1 MAQQVGLIVELASG
15 GVVDRNLRAAP
26 PPSVVS
32 GRVVLDHIE
41 TDVNGRLDPPPA
53 GEVILS
59 VPSPEALRRD
69 RQELD
74 DAIEQAVTGGEPL
87 VIVVEG
93 AEELREDELAVVLDA
108 ADRADRVVILR
119 VMTDVR

>member
-1 MAQQVGLIVELASG
+1 MAQQVGLIVELARDG
-15 GVVDRNLRAAP
+15 AADRSLRVAP

-41 TDVNGRLDPPPA
+41 TDVDGRLNPPPA

-59 VPSPEALRRD
+59 VLSPEALRRD
-69 RQELD
+69 RQEVE
-74 DAIEQAVTGGEPL
+74 DAIGQAVTGGEPL
-87 VIVVEG
+87 VIVVEA

-119 VMTDVR
+119 VMSDA

>member
-1 MAQQVGLIVELASG
+1 MAKEVGVIVELARD
-15 GVVDRNLRAAP
+15 GVADRNLRAAP
-26 PPSVVS
+26 PPSVVR

-41 TDVNGRLDPPPA
+41 TDVDGRLIPPPA
-53 GEVILS
+53 GEVVLS

-69 RQELD
+69 RQEVE
-74 DAIEQAVTGGEPL
+74 DAIGQAVTGDEPL

-93 AEELREDELAVVLDA
+93 AEELREDELSVVLDA

-119 VMTDVR
+119 VMADA

>member
-1 MAQQVGLIVELASG
+1 MAKKVGVIVELARDG
-15 GVVDRNLRAAP
+15 AADRHLRVAP

-32 GRVVLDHIE
+32 GRIVLDHVE
-41 TDVNGRLDPPPA
+41 TDVDGRLNPPPA
-53 GEVILS
+53 GEVVLS

-69 RQELD
+69 RQEVE
-74 DAIEQAVTGGEPL
+74 DAVGQAVTGDEPL

-119 VMTDVR
+119 VMADA

>member
-1 MAQQVGLIVELASG
+1 MAQQVGIIVELASG
-15 GVVDRNLRAAP
+15 GAADRNLRAAP
-26 PPSVVS
+26 PPSVVN

-74 DAIEQAVTGGEPL
+74 DAIEQAVTGDEPL
-87 VIVVEG
+87 VIVVEA

-108 ADRADRVVILR
+108 ADRADRVVIIR
-119 VMTDVR
+119 VMTDA

>member
-15 GVVDRNLRAAP
+15 GAADRNLRAAP
-26 PPSVVS
+26 PPSVVN

-53 GEVILS
+53 GEVIFS

-69 RQELD
+69 RQEID
-74 DAIEQAVTGGEPL
+74 DAIEQAVTGDEPL
-87 VIVVEG
+87 VIVVEA
-93 AEELREDELAVVLDA
+93 AEELREDELAAVLDA
-108 ADRADRVVILR
+108 ADRAGRVIILR
-119 VMTDVR
+119 VMTDA

>member
-1 MAQQVGLIVELASG
+1 MAQQVGLIVELARDG
-15 GVVDRNLRAAP
+15 AADRSLSVAP

-41 TDVNGRLDPPPA
+41 TDVDGRLNPPPV

-59 VPSPEALRRD
+59 VLSPEALRRD
-69 RQELD
+69 RQEVE
-74 DAIEQAVTGGEPL
+74 DAIGEAVTGDEPL
-87 VIVVEG
+87 VIVVEA

-119 VMTDVR
+119 VMSDA

>member
-15 GVVDRNLRAAP
+15 GAADRNLRAAP

-69 RQELD
+69 RQELA
-74 DAIEQAVTGGEPL
+74 DAIEQAVTGDEPL
-87 VIVVEG
+87 VIVVEA

-119 VMTDVR
+119 VMTDV

>member
-15 GVVDRNLRAAP
+15 GTADRNLRAAP

-53 GEVILS
+53 GEIILS
-59 VPSPEALRRD
+59 VPSPESLRRD
-69 RQELD
+69 RQEVE
-74 DAIEQAVTGGEPL
+74 DAIEQAVSGGEPL
-87 VIVVEG
+87 VIVVEA

-119 VMTDVR
+119 VMADV

>member
-15 GVVDRNLRAAP
+15 GAADRHLSAAP

-53 GEVILS
+53 GEIILS
-59 VPSPEALRRD
+59 VPSPESLRRD
-69 RQELD
+69 RQEVE
-74 DAIEQAVTGGEPL
+74 DAIEQAVSGDQPL
-87 VIVVEG
+87 VIVVEA

-119 VMTDVR
+119 VMADV

>member
-1 MAQQVGLIVELASG
+1 MAKEVGLIVELARDG
-15 GVVDRNLRAAP
+15 AADRSLRAAP

-59 VPSPEALRRD
+59 VPSPDALRRD

-74 DAIEQAVTGGEPL
+74 DAIEQAVTGDEPL
-87 VIVVEG
+87 VIVVEA

-119 VMTDVR
+119 VMADV

>member
-1 MAQQVGLIVELASG
+1 MAKEVGLIVELARDG
-15 GVVDRNLRAAP
+15 AADRNLRAAP
-26 PPSVVS
+26 PPSVVR

-41 TDVNGRLDPPPA
+41 TDVDGRLNPPPA
-53 GEVILS
+53 GEVVLT

-69 RQELD
+69 RQEVE
-74 DAIEQAVTGGEPL
+74 DAIGQAVTGDEPL

-119 VMTDVR
+119 VMADV

>member
-1 MAQQVGLIVELASG
+1 MAKQVGLIVELARDG
-15 GVVDRNLRAAP
+15 AADRSLRAAP

-41 TDVNGRLDPPPA
+41 TDVDGRLDPPPA
-53 GEVILS
+53 GAVVLS

-69 RQELD
+69 RQEVE
-74 DAIEQAVTGGEPL
+74 DAIGLAVTGDEPL

-119 VMTDVR
+119 VMADV

>member
-1 MAQQVGLIVELASG
+1 MAKEVGVIVELARDG
-15 GVVDRNLRAAP
+15 AADRSLRVAP

-41 TDVNGRLDPPPA
+41 TGVDGRLNPPPA

-59 VPSPEALRRD
+59 VLSPEALRRD
-69 RQELD
+69 RQEVE
-74 DAIEQAVTGGEPL
+74 DAIGQAVTGDEPL
-87 VIVVEG
+87 VIVVEA

-108 ADRADRVVILR
+108 ADRADRTVILR
-119 VMTDVR
+119 VVADA

>member
-1 MAQQVGLIVELASG
+1 MAKQVGVIVELARD
-15 GVVDRNLRAAP
+15 GVADRNLRAAP
-26 PPSVVS
+26 PPSVVR

-41 TDVNGRLDPPPA
+41 TDVDGRLNPPPA
-53 GEVILS
+53 GEVVLS

-69 RQELD
+69 RQEVE
-74 DAIEQAVTGGEPL
+74 DAIGQAVTGDEPL

-93 AEELREDELAVVLDA
+93 AEELREDELSVVLDA

-119 VMTDVR
+119 VMADA

>member
-1 MAQQVGLIVELASG
+1 MTKAVGLIVELARG
-15 GVVDRNLRAAP
+15 GAADQNLRAAP

-41 TDVNGRLDPPPA
+41 TDIDGRLNPPPA

-69 RQELD
+69 RQEVE
-74 DAIEQAVTGGEPL
+74 DAIGQAVTGDEPL

-119 VMTDVR
+119 VMADA

>member
-15 GVVDRNLRAAP
+15 GAADRNLRAAP

-74 DAIEQAVTGGEPL
+74 DAIEQAVTGDEPL
-87 VIVVEG
+87 VIVVEA

-108 ADRADRVVILR
+108 ADRADRVVIIR
-119 VMTDVR
+119 VMTDA

>member
-1 MAQQVGLIVELASG
+1 MAQQVGLIVELARDG
-15 GVVDRNLRAAP
+15 AADRSLRVAP

-41 TDVNGRLDPPPA
+41 TDVDGRLNPPPV

-59 VPSPEALRRD
+59 VLSPEALRRD
-69 RQELD
+69 RQEVE
-74 DAIEQAVTGGEPL
+74 DAIGEAVTGDEPL
-87 VIVVEG
+87 VIVVEA

-119 VMTDVR
+119 VMSDA

>member
-1 MAQQVGLIVELASG
+1 MAQHVGLIVELASG
-15 GVVDRNLRAAP
+15 GAADRNLRAAP

-74 DAIEQAVTGGEPL
+74 DAIEQAVTGDEPL
-87 VIVVEG
+87 VIVVEA
-93 AEELREDELAVVLDA
+93 AEELREDELSVVLDA

-119 VMTDVR
+119 VMTDV

>member
-1 MAQQVGLIVELASG
+1 MAKEVGLIVELARDG
-15 GVVDRNLRAAP
+15 AADRSFRVAP

-41 TDVNGRLDPPPA
+41 TDVDGRLNPPPV

-59 VPSPEALRRD
+59 VLSPEALRRD
-69 RQELD
+69 RQEVE
-74 DAIEQAVTGGEPL
+74 DAIGQAVTGDEPL
-87 VIVVEG
+87 VIVVEA
-93 AEELREDELAVVLDA
+93 AEELREDELAAVLDA

-119 VMTDVR
+119 VMSDA

>member
-1 MAQQVGLIVELASG
+1 MAQQVGIIVELASG
-15 GVVDRNLRAAP
+15 GAADRNLRAAP

-41 TDVNGRLDPPPA
+41 TDVNGRLAPPPA

-59 VPSPEALRRD
+59 VPSPEALRRN

-74 DAIEQAVTGGEPL
+74 DAIEQAVTGDEPL
-87 VIVVEG
+87 VIVVEA

-108 ADRADRVVILR
+108 ADRADRIVIIR
-119 VMTDVR
+119 VMNDA